1 MADGNDCGNCGGYME
16 IWKAAILGVIQG
28 LTEFLPVSSSGH
40 LLLFERIL
48 GVETGG
54 ADMFLGVMLHA
65 GTLAAVL
72 AVYVPALWEML
83 KSDRKRLA
91 YLLLATLPA
100 ALVGVI
106 LGDYVDELFFGGDWL
121 WLFFALTAVLLL
133 VCERRARQPR
143 LLREINA
150 GRALA
155 VGGAQALAVIPGL
168 SRSGTT
174 LAAGVLCGLS
184 REESA
189 DFSFLM
195 SIPIIAGAIFTELF
209 KAMRGGGYAAG
220 VSWQCLAVGGACAAV
235 FGFLSIQG
243 MLRAVKG
250 GKLTGFA
257 VYLFLLAAVLVVLQI
272 IF

>member
-1 MADGNDCGNCGGYME
+1 ME
-16 IWKAAILGVIQG
+16 IWKAAVLGIVQG

-40 LLLFERIL
+40 LILFERML
-48 GVETGG
+48 NADTGG

-65 GTLAAVL
+65 GTLIAVL
-72 AVYVPALWEML
+72 AVYLPMLWELL
-83 KSDRKRLA
+83 KSDRRKFGF
-91 YLLLATLPA
+91 LLLATLPA
-100 ALVGVI
+100 ALVGVL
-106 LGDYVDELFFGGDWL
+106 LGDLVDFLFFGGEWL
-121 WLFFALTAVLLL
+121 WLFFALTAVLLF
-133 VCERRARQPR
+133 VCERKARRPR
-143 LLREINA
+143 VLRPLNA
-150 GRALA
+150 GRALF

-174 LAAGVLCGLS
+174 LAAGMLAGLS
-184 REESA
+184 REEAA

-195 SIPIIAGAIFTELF
+195 SIPVIAGAIFVELI

-235 FGFLSIQG
+235 FGFLSIKG

-250 GKLTGFA
+250 GRLTGFA
-257 VYLFLLAAVLVVLQI
+257 VYLAVLAALLLALQI

>member
-1 MADGNDCGNCGGYME
+1 ME
-16 IWKAAILGVIQG
+16 IWKAAVLGIVQG

-40 LLLFERIL
+40 LILFERML
-48 GVETGG
+48 NADTGG

-65 GTLAAVL
+65 GTLIAVL
-72 AVYVPALWEML
+72 AVYLPMLWELL
-83 KSDRKRLA
+83 KSDRRKFGF
-91 YLLLATLPA
+91 LLLATLPA
-100 ALVGVI
+100 ALVGVL
-106 LGDYVDELFFGGDWL
+106 LGDLVDSLFFGGEWL
-121 WLFFALTAVLLL
+121 WLFFALTAVLLF
-133 VCERRARQPR
+133 VCERKARRPR
-143 LLREINA
+143 VLRPLNA
-150 GRALA
+150 GRALF

-174 LAAGVLCGLS
+174 LAAGMLAGLS
-184 REESA
+184 REEAA

-195 SIPIIAGAIFTELF
+195 SIPVIAGAIFVELI

-235 FGFLSIQG
+235 FGFLSIKG

-250 GKLTGFA
+250 GRLTGFA
-257 VYLFLLAAVLVVLQI
+257 VYLAVLAALLLALQI

>member
-1 MADGNDCGNCGGYME
+1 ME
-16 IWKAAILGVIQG
+16 LWKAAILGIVQG

-48 GVETGG
+48 NADTGG

-65 GTLAAVL
+65 GTLIAVL
-72 AVYVPALWEML
+72 AVYAPVLWELL
-83 KSDRKRLA
+83 KNDRKKLGFV
-91 YLLLATLPA
+91 LLATVPA
-100 ALVGVI
+100 ALAGVL
-106 LGDYVDELFFGGDWL
+106 LGEYVDKLFFGGDWL

-133 VCERRARQPR
+133 ACGRKQKRPH
-143 LLREINA
+143 LLRPLNA
-150 GRALA
+150 GRALL

-184 REESA
+184 REEAA

-195 SIPIIAGAIFTELF
+195 SIPIIAGAIFVELV

-220 VSWQCLAVGGACAAV
+220 VSWQCLAVGGACAAA
-235 FGFLSIQG
+235 FGFLSIKG

-257 VYLFLLAAVLVVLQI
+257 VYLAALSAVLLALQI

>member
-1 MADGNDCGNCGGYME
+1 ME
-16 IWKAAILGVIQG
+16 LWKAAILGIVQG

-40 LLLFERIL
+40 LILFERL
-48 GVETGG
+48 LNADTGG

-65 GTLAAVL
+65 GTLVAVL
-72 AVYVPALWEML
+72 AVYAPVLWDLL
-83 KSDRKRLA
+83 KNDRRKLA
-91 YLLLATLPA
+91 YILLATVPA
-100 ALVGVI
+100 ALAGVL
-106 LGDYVDELFFGGDWL
+106 LGDYVDSLFFGGKWL
-121 WLFFALTAVLLL
+121 WLFFALTAVLLF
-133 VCERRARQPR
+133 VCERKSRRPHA
-143 LLREINA
+143 LRPLNA
-150 GRALA
+150 GRSLIA
-155 VGGAQALAVIPGL
+155 GGAQALAVIPGL

-195 SIPIIAGAIFTELF
+195 SIPVIAGAIFVELV

-220 VSWQCLAVGGACAAV
+220 VSWQCLAVGGAFAAV
-235 FGFLSIQG
+235 FGFLSIKG

-250 GKLTGFA
+250 GRLTGFA
-257 VYLFLLAAVLVVLQI
+257 VYLTVLAAVLLALQI

>member
-1 MADGNDCGNCGGYME
+1 ME
-16 IWKAAILGVIQG
+16 IWKAAVLGIVQG

-40 LLLFERIL
+40 LILFERML
-48 GVETGG
+48 NADTGG

-65 GTLAAVL
+65 GTLIAVL
-72 AVYVPALWEML
+72 AVYLPMLWELL
-83 KSDRKRLA
+83 KSDRQKFGF
-91 YLLLATLPA
+91 LLLATLPA
-100 ALVGVI
+100 ALVGVL
-106 LGDYVDELFFGGDWL
+106 LGDLVDSLFFGGEWL
-121 WLFFALTAVLLL
+121 WLFFVLTAVLLS
-133 VCERRARQPR
+133 VCERKARRPR
-143 LLREINA
+143 VLRPLNA
-150 GRALA
+150 GRALF

-174 LAAGVLCGLS
+174 LAAGMLAGLS
-184 REESA
+184 REEAA

-195 SIPIIAGAIFTELF
+195 SIPVIAGAIFVELI

-235 FGFLSIQG
+235 FGFLSIKG

-250 GKLTGFA
+250 GRLTGFA
-257 VYLFLLAAVLVVLQI
+257 VYLAVLAALLLALQI

>member
-1 MADGNDCGNCGGYME
+1 ME
-16 IWKAAILGVIQG
+16 IWKAAVLGIVQG

-40 LLLFERIL
+40 LILFERML
-48 GVETGG
+48 NADTGG

-65 GTLAAVL
+65 GTLIAVL
-72 AVYVPALWEML
+72 AVYLPMLWELL
-83 KSDRKRLA
+83 KSDRRKFGF
-91 YLLLATLPA
+91 LLLATLPA
-100 ALVGVI
+100 ALVGVL
-106 LGDYVDELFFGGDWL
+106 LGDLVDSLFFGGEWL
-121 WLFFALTAVLLL
+121 WLFFALTAVLLF
-133 VCERRARQPR
+133 VCERKARRPR
-143 LLREINA
+143 VLRPLNA
-150 GRALA
+150 GRALF

-174 LAAGVLCGLS
+174 LAAGMLAGLS
-184 REESA
+184 REEAA

-195 SIPIIAGAIFTELF
+195 SIPVIAGAIFVELI

-250 GKLTGFA
+250 GRLTGFA
-257 VYLFLLAAVLVVLQI
+257 VYLAVLAALLLALQI